1 VSKREVLDEENFR
14 DNPAAI
20 AEYLNRALGSGELA
34 DFLSA
39 LDAVIRAQN
48 VIALSEVTGLP
59 RANHYRMFART
70 NPGLANT
77 MKVLAGLNVQFA
89 IKVRSSPTPKRPR
102 PKLGRP
108 KLQSTV

>member
-1 VSKREVLDEENFR
+1 VPKREVLDEKKFR

-20 AEYLNRALGSGELA
+20 AEYLDRALGSDDVA
-34 DFLSA
+34 NFLGA

-77 MKVLAGLNVQFA
+77 MKVLAGLNVQFS
-89 IKVRSSPTPKRPR
+89 IKVRSTPTPKRAR

>member
-1 VSKREVLDEENFR
+1 
-14 DNPAAI
+14 
-20 AEYLNRALGSGELA
+20 
-34 DFLSA
+34 
-39 LDAVIRAQN
+39 
-48 VIALSEVTGLP
+48 
-59 RANHYRMFART
+59 MFART